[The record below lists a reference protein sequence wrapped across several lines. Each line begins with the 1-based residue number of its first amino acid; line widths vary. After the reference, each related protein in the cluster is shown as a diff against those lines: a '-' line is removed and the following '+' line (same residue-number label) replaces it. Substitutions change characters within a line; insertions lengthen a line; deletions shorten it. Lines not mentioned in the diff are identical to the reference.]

1 MTPERALA
9 AIGSL
14 TAGARVVERLAG
26 GPGSDSYL
34 VERGADRWVL
44 RIDNELPVV
53 LGLDRS
59 AEAVVL
65 AHIYKEDAAGECFGP
80 RLEFVDVG
88 QGIQLT
94 RYIPGRAWTA
104 ADLGDP
110 GKQARLA
117 RLLRRLHA
125 APAAGKPFN
134 LRDRIARYAE
144 SIGSAAASALAAEAD
159 EMLSRL
165 EAPGMRHCLC
175 HNDLVCANV
184 IEGERLYLVDWEY
197 AAVGDPF
204 FDLATVV
211 QHHELSDAAAA
222 AFLRAYL
229 GRVHDADTRRLD
241 LYRELYARL
250 LILWQSVVDRVS
262 SN

>member
-1 MTPERALA
+1 MTPEQALT

-14 TAGARVVERLAG
+14 TAGARVVEKLAG
-26 GPGSDSYL
+26 GPTSDSYL

-44 RIDNELPVV
+44 RIDNELPAA

-65 AHIYKEDAAGECFGP
+65 AHIYKEQPAEECFGP

-104 ADLGDP
+104 GDLDDP
-110 GKQARLA
+110 GKLARLA
-117 RLLRRLHA
+117 RLLRRLHG
-125 APAAGKPFN
+125 APTAGKPFM
-134 LRDRIARYAE
+134 LRERVARYAAD
-144 SIGSAAASALAAEAD
+144 IGSAEASALAAEMD

-165 EAPGMRHCLC
+165 EAPSGRHCLC

-184 IEGERLYLVDWEY
+184 IEGDRLYLVDWEY

-222 AFLRAYL
+222 EFLQAYL
-229 GRVHDADTRRLD
+229 GRIRAADTRRLD
-241 LYRELYARL
+241 SYRELYQRL
-250 LILWQSVVDRVS
+250 LILWQFVVDRAS
-262 SN
+262 TN